1 MNNVSYNECLKSFF
15 YFLITQPLTNLNIYT
30 EVTMIK
36 SWVFVLNN
44 YNIEKFIN
52 LLHNHFDASYRQT
65 FFAVGVNAPKDK
77 MAQCRVG
84 AKIGT
89 DDMKSYRLC

>member
-1 MNNVSYNECLKSFF
+1 MYLQACGHFV
-15 YFLITQPLTNLNIYT
+15 TQPL
-30 EVTMIK
+30 
-36 SWVFVLNN
+36 SRSF
-44 YNIEKFIN
+44 EKFIN

-89 DDMKSYRLC
+89 DDMKSCRLC